1 MIATCLSGL
10 VHCRGKSFARVAPR
24 LAPIT
29 ESLSG
34 CLGDLLVLLP
44 ARSCG
49 PVVTMDHATGAKRV
63 RRSTLDSSRLP

>member
-1 MIATCLSGL
+1 MIATRLSGP

-34 CLGDLLVLLP
+34 RAGDLLVLLP

-49 PVVTMDHATGAKRV
+49 PVVTMDHAAGANRV
-63 RRSTLDSSRLP
+63 PRSTLDASRLP